1 METPLL
7 KTATVVPAWAA
18 GIAGAANRSMTWRM
32 ASSTSRTGSGLSPRS
47 QRRSTWLWAETT
59 EADMSSARSEAARS
73 SWEPCEGSPIQS
85 EMNSRNS
92 RW

>member
-1 METPLL
+1 MSLSL
-7 KTATVVPAWAA
+7 RKTATVVPECS
-18 GIAGAANRSMTWRM
+18 AGAANRAMTSPS

-59 EADMSSARSEAARS
+59 EAAISSARSAAVCD
-73 SWEPCEGSPIQS
+73 WSPIQS
-85 EMNSRNS
+85 VMKVRNS